1 MSEDAYLLRR
11 PEAWRKAQAFGR
23 GTLIYGLVLIA
34 FGVGIGILVLVREPS
49 AHAPLFAVASGGGML
64 AWGLVLIG
72 LAVPPH
78 PHPPVLVNAVAVTP
92 TNEPLPD
99 DWVHLFRRRRMG
111 RTFALGLGALSL
123 YMLAIVVVTVWLV
136 VDGTED
142 AGLLLFLGIPVLS
155 AVVWGIYALREA
167 RSRRRLSTFGR
178 APTGFTLGASG
189 VTVLEPHATRHIPWG
204 DVSHVVATNARTRGG
219 KSPLHPIVQ
228 LVVGSE
234 TVTLQINQH
243 VASPAVVYTA
253 LATAVDDARFRSML
267 GDSRGQAVLEG
278 WARDAVAPVA
288 VPPG

>member
-11 PEAWRKAQAFGR
+11 PEAWRTAQTFGR
-23 GTLIYGLVLIA
+23 GALIYGLVLIA
-34 FGVGIGILVLVREPS
+34 FGVGIGILVLLREPS
-49 AHAPLFAVASGGGML
+49 AHAPLFAIVSGGGMVAL
-64 AWGLVLIG
+64 GLVVAGFGIT
-72 LAVPPH
+72 PQ

-99 DWVHLFRRRRMG
+99 DWVHLFRRRRMS
-111 RTFALGLGALSL
+111 RTFALGLGAVSL
-123 YMLAIVVVTVWLV
+123 YMLSIVVVTVWLV
-136 VDGTED
+136 IDGTED

-189 VTVLEPHATRHIPWG
+189 LTLLEPQATRHIAWG
-204 DVSHVVATNARTRGG
+204 DVSHVVATNARGRGG

-228 LVVGSE
+228 LVLGAE
-234 TVTLQINQH
+234 TVTLQMNQH

-253 LATAVDDARFRSML
+253 LATAVEDAGFRGRL
-267 GDSRGQAVLEG
+267 GGSRGQAVLEG
-278 WARDAVAPVA
+278 WARDAVAPVT
-288 VPPG
+288 GGRG